1 MVWGERVLRDA
12 SVLETALLTV
22 SSRCPTVGEGR
33 VPKVEVLSV
42 PLTAT
47 C

>member
-1 MVWGERVLRDA
+1 MVWDECVLRDA

-22 SSRCPTVGEGR
+22 PSRCPTMGEGR